1 MPEPELTVAILT
13 FRRPSQLSAN
23 LDAVAARVQDAAGM
37 ARGSILVVDNDPERS
52 AEAVVTGSRSV
63 PIRYVCEPTP
73 GIPAARNRALD
84 EAAES
89 RLLAFIDDDEIPED
103 GWLVHLL
110 DTWRTTGADAVMGR
124 VISQLPDEV
133 DPWVVAGGFFSR
145 PSRPTGTRL
154 EAAAT
159 GNLLLDLDTVRR
171 LGLRFD
177 ESLGLAGGEDS
188 VFTTQLTRGGG
199 VIVWCQE
206 SVTLDPVTP
215 ERATRAWARHRA
227 FSHGNV
233 LERTR
238 LRLAGSRRR
247 RLFERTSGV
256 AGGAARIVVGALRV
270 VWGTIARDLRHR
282 VRGERGILRGAGVLS
297 GALGYHHSEYRRP
310 RTTGPR

>member
-1 MPEPELTVAILT
+1 MPEPDLTVAILT
-13 FRRPSQLSAN
+13 FRRPAQLGAT
-23 LDAVAARVQDAAGM
+23 LEAVAARVQDAAGV
-37 ARGSILVVDNDPERS
+37 ARGSILVVDNDPEGS
-52 AEAVVTGSRSV
+52 AESVATQPRAVPV
-63 PIRYVCEPTP
+63 RYAREPKP

-84 EAAES
+84 ESAGS
-89 RLLAFIDDDEIPED
+89 RLLAFIDDDEIPEE
-103 GWLVHLL
+103 GWLTHLL
-110 DTWRTTGADAVMGR
+110 ETWTRTDADAVMGR
-124 VISQLPDEV
+124 VVSQLPDDV

-188 VFTTQLTRGGG
+188 MFTTQLTRGGG
-199 VIVWCQE
+199 VIVWCEE
-206 SVTLDPVTP
+206 SVTVDPVTP

-233 LERTR
+233 LQRTR
-238 LRLAGSRRR
+238 LRLTAGRGRRTI
-247 RLFERTSGV
+247 ERVRGV
-256 AGGAARIVVGALRV
+256 AGGIARIVVGALRCA
-270 VWGTIARDLRHR
+270 WGIVARDLRHR

-297 GALGYHHSEYRRP
+297 GAIGYHHHEYRRT
-310 RTTGPR
+310 RTAGAR